1 MTEANVKAGYELAE
15 KELKDRQVQEVKKIV
30 LKTLEK
36 IKDQEKIRD
45 EASKKVKILKMDI
58 DDLKEG
64 KIERI
69 VERQEKDDEAKNTS
83 VVIII
88 RETVN
93 NYSPWYVPYRVV
105 WQEPI
110 PYYPIS
116 PINWMSTTTGNTAGS
131 LTTTNSSSYNA
142 YATINCSTAK
152 DSTIGAYDVEG
163 TIVNLR

>member
-1 MTEANVKAGYELAE
+1 MTEAHVKQGYELAE
-15 KELKDRQVQEVKKIV
+15 KELKDSQVQEVKKIV

-36 IKDQEKIRD
+36 IKEQEKIRD

-69 VERQEKDDEAKNTS
+69 VERQEKDDEAKDTS

-110 PYYPIS
+110 PYCPMPITYTS
-116 PINWMSTTTGNTAGS
+116 
-131 LTTTNSSSYNA
+131 TNSLSNFAAFSQATSGNS

-152 DSTIGAYDVEG
+152 DSTIGAYDVDG
-163 TIVNLR
+163 TVVNLR

>member
-1 MTEANVKAGYELAE
+1 MTEANVKEGFALAE
-15 KELKDRQVQEVKKIV
+15 KEMREKQVTEVKKIV

-110 PYYPIS
+110 PYS
-116 PINWMSTTTGNTAGS
+116 PQFGTTTLGNFVGYSTLTNTA
-131 LTTTNSSSYNA
+131 SSASSNC